1 MTIAWRLFLKQ
12 YKMTD
17 RKMAGEMYQSAMRVM
32 TKDASVRPES
42 VQMLIDL
49 AREAAKITRPVT
61 VAEVYDPSFVD
72 ELAANCRFQNR

>member
-1 MTIAWRLFLKQ
+1 
-12 YKMTD
+12 MTD

-72 ELAANCRFQNR
+72 RARRELSISK